1 MKGVWTQ
8 QWNGDS
14 FVAHNN
20 KELEVREI
28 LYCEMH
34 GNRWLSGDEPCKQ
47 CRDAMDKENK
57 ITAMLS
63 KPKTRK
69 GNVWPLDKW
78 SKKV

>member
-1 MKGVWTQ
+1 MNFGFTQ
-8 QWNGDS
+8 EQLEL
-14 FVAHNN
+14 
-20 KELEVREI
+20 KELVSKFVEREI
-28 LYCEMH
+28 KPIALT
-34 GNRWLSGDEPCKQ
+34 
-47 CRDAMDKENK
+47 MDKENK

>member
-1 MKGVWTQ
+1 MYLDDTVMSV
-8 QWNGDS
+8 NS
-14 FVAHNN
+14 SAAHNN
-20 KELEVREI
+20 KELGVREI
-28 LYCEMH
+28 LYCERH
-34 GNRWLSGDEPCKQ
+34 GDRWLAGDEPCKQ

-69 GNVWPLDKW
+69 GYVWPPDKW